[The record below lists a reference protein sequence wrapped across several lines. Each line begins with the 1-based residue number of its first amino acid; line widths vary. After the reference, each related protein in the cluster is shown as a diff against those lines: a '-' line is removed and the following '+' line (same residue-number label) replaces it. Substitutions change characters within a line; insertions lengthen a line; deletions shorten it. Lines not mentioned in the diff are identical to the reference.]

1 MCCLLQE
8 PERPPFL
15 VSLIKGVIG
24 TLSWVL
30 GFYVLFSLG
39 ANVLQRSNASTPNGG
54 SGGLAGIA
62 QSGAAG
68 TGAYSPKEYKK
79 ARRSASL
86 YRWIQSILGPL
97 HALTAHVT
105 CYSAVFSH

>member
-1 MCCLLQE
+1 MS
-8 PERPPFL
+8 F
-15 VSLIKGVIG
+15 VKGVLS
-24 TLSWVL
+24 TLSWLL

-39 ANVLQRSNASTPNGG
+39 ANVLQRSNASTPNGS

-79 ARRSASL
+79 ARRSASVCGCFGLILRLLHTLAAPCDVLSCSL
-86 YRWIQSILGPL
+86 Y
-97 HALTAHVT
+97 
-105 CYSAVFSH
+105 